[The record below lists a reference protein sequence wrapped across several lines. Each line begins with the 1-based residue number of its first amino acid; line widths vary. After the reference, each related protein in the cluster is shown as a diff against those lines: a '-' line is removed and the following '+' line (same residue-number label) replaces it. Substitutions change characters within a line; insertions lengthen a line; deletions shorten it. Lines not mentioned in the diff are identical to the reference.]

1 MNNKFLQIL
10 KQAGNEWWSTYSN
23 IITLSEKKQRATR
36 GKHAQNCLGDILI
49 MYKAAIDAKCTS
61 NWMHDFPRRVGYQI
75 GGTGG
80 IKCGLYSEDTLID
93 NNTTDDHIFGA
104 TLAGNQLFKAFKDW
118 DYNIDYMVN
127 HWLPDNIWLF
137 CSATITKKEHGML
150 ESHGHTVSQKLNFVH
165 YEECNI
171 KLEHRETTFKDSK
184 KLITLTES
192 AEVNMKLWFK

>member
-10 KQAGNEWWSTYSN
+10 KQGGNEWWSTFSTL
-23 IITLSEKKQRATR
+23 ITMSGKKRATR
-36 GKHAQNCLGDILI
+36 GKHTQDSLRDILI
-49 MYKAAIDAKCTS
+49 MYKAAVDAKCTS

-75 GGTGG
+75 GGTSG

-104 TLAGNQLFKAFKDW
+104 TLAGNQLLKEFKEW

-150 ESHGHTVSQKLNFVH
+150 ESHGHTVNQKLNFVH

-171 KLEHRETTFKDSK
+171 KLEHRETAFRDSK
-184 KLITLTES
+184 KLITLTEN